1 MSLPSASPT
10 CSPTCAAS
18 KSGTSWRRPTSAS
31 LSALTWWRWQAR
43 TARSSSACSF
53 TSSTGSAAQMRSVRG
68 PSSSTTRCLS
78 CTTTTSG
85 IGSWELQ
92 SLRSLRQRLLGRA
105 RFVWKG
111 QMTSSRLTI
120 ALPWVISSLPRHHLL
135 PHQLPPWPPAQVA
148 LGDTHT
154 LGVMTGAPL
163 PAPALQSLR
172 VSLLP
177 SRRILSNRLSQPASA
192 LRLPVRPSSW
202 EPTSKKKSNG
212 HLLFFM

>member
-43 TARSSSACSF
+43 TARPSSACSF

-85 IGSWELQ
+85 IGSWGLQ

-105 RFVWKG
+105 EFVWKS
-111 QMTSSRLTI
+111 QVTSSRLTI
-120 ALPWVISSLPRHHLL
+120 ALPWVISSLARHHLR
-135 PHQLPPWPPAQVA
+135 PHLLPPWPPA
-148 LGDTHT
+148 
-154 LGVMTGAPL
+154 
-163 PAPALQSLR
+163 PALPSLR

-177 SRRILSNRLSQPASA
+177 STPILSSRLSQLASA
-192 LRLPVRPSSW
+192 LRLPVRPPSW